1 VRGNNQYEGR
11 WEREFFDKQTKFQEP
26 SVWQLLPLLIIPFL
40 AAIVSLAL
48 WVFIAY
54 LTYLGG

>member
-1 VRGNNQYEGR
+1 MYYEGR